1 MFAFVVLDVV
11 FLVLNQEIGWEEYLR
26 NDLFYRM
33 GHRSVSQ
40 SKNVVIHFA
49 LFYFSNANNKAVS
62 VIAFRKSIRSSALIA
77 ALLRS

>member
-33 GHRSVSQ
+33 GHRSVSP
-40 SKNVVIHFA
+40 KM
-49 LFYFSNANNKAVS
+49 LLYTLLYFILVMRTIKRFLS
-62 VIAFRKSIRSSALIA
+62 
-77 ALLRS
+77 LLSGNP